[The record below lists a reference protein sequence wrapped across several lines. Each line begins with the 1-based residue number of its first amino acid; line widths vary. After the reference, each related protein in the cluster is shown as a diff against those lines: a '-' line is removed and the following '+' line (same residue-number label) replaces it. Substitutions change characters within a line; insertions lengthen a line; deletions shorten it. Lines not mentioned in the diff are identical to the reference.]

1 MHLKDLLTHLL
12 GGVSQVDPENPLW
25 QEQLG
30 LPELHKQEP
39 PFKQ

>member
-12 GGVSQVDPENPLW
+12 GGVSHLDPEKPLR

-30 LPELHKQEP
+30 FPELHIQEP